1 MHERAAFLFAEIVG
15 GRAAGIEGTI
25 KMDLHHRVEIL
36 IGHLVEVTVA
46 QNAGVV
52 YHRVDATEFLDPGF
66 DHRARGIGIGD
77 RAAIGN
83 GIAPSGPDLFDD
95 FLRRSFCLTG
105 AFQGCAQII
114 DHHGGA
120 FGGCHQGDITPDPTA
135 GPGDQNDL
143 SVKCFCHLLA
153 PSA

>member
-1 MHERAAFLFAEIVG
+1 MHQSTALLFAEIIG
-15 GRAAGIEGTI
+15 RRAAGVEGAIE
-25 KMDLHHRVEIL
+25 MDLHHRVEIL
-36 IGHLVEVTVA
+36 VGHLVEEPVA
-46 QNAGVV
+46 QDAGVV
-52 YHRVDATEFLDPGF
+52 HHRVDAAEFLDTRL
-66 DHRARGIGIGD
+66 DHRARGVRIGDVAAIGD
-77 RAAIGN
+77 RIAARRL
-83 GIAPSGPDLFDD
+83 DLFDD

-120 FGGCHQGDITPDPTA
+120 FCGCHQGDITPDPTA
-135 GPGDQNDL
+135 GPGDQNHL